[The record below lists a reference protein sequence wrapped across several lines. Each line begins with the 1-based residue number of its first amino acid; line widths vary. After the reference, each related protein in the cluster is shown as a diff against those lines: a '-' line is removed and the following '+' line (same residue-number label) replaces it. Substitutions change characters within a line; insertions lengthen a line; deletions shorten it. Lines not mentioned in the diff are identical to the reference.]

1 MLYRMWAKICELGI
15 KTLDEYRQGPWG
27 ATIRGSSALRAANLS
42 TLCSMMSERRAATI
56 RSDVTQLHDDIN
68 ATGSIQR
75 ATDAR

>member
-1 MLYRMWAKICELGI
+1 MLCRLWAKIHELGI
-15 KTLDEYRQGPWG
+15 KTLDEYHQGPWG
-27 ATIRGSSALRAANLS
+27 ATIRGSSALRAASLS
-42 TLCSMMSERRAATI
+42 ASCSRMSERQAAAI